1 MSSEPL
7 DLSADDQ
14 LAAFREL
21 VQSIGWR
28 LLKAHAD
35 HDWGPAGYG
44 RQMQRALADVPNGPD
59 RAYELARVAE
69 QVEATSQAVHAVMT
83 YPDERIKALTG
94 PKASKQPFAALRRIG
109 R

>member
-1 MSSEPL
+1 MAKGSSVPPAY
-7 DLSADDQ
+7 SAKRVD
-14 LAAFREL
+14 
-21 VQSIGWR
+21 
-28 LLKAHAD
+28 
-35 HDWGPAGYG
+35 G
-44 RQMQRALADVPNGPD
+44 R